1 MFPSQHDHQNARA
14 NKYEHKLGRQRYA
27 KAPLRNE
34 KGFTEQSQ
42 RGRPEQR
49 KAQTN

>member
-1 MFPSQHDHQNARA
+1 MFPSQHDHHNARA
-14 NKYEHKLGRQRYA
+14 NKREHKLGQQRCA

-34 KGFTEQSQ
+34 KAFREQSQ

-49 KAQTN
+49 KAPTN